1 VKTSIDKM
9 IDHKNTG
16 TDITRFSI

>member
-1 VKTSIDKM
+1 M